1 MVKQKKQTNPFII
14 AGAFAISIILIMSLI
29 TYWEYDNNRSEKTYQ
44 TQNTENTLTTQQKA
58 YVDFIFTPKMISTNY
73 NTIILIT
80 DNQTIILKRTQ

>member
-44 TQNTENTLTTQQKA
+44 TQQQITPQQKA